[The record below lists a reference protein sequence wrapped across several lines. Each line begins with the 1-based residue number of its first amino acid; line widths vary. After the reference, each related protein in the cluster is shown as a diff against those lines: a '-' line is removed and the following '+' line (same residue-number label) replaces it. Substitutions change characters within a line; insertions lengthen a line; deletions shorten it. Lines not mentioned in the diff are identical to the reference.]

1 MTDNDQPLNR
11 RAIEE
16 RYLSI
21 KERIWLAARNHGR
34 DPASVELVA
43 VTKTFAAASIL
54 PVIFQGHRYFGE
66 NRVQEAMHKWPALR
80 ERFPD
85 IELHLIGPLQSNKA
99 REAVALFDCIETLDR
114 PKLAAALAAEIQRQ
128 GRTPKLLIQVNI
140 GAEPQKA
147 GVASADTAKFV
158 AQCQREFGLS
168 VSGLMC
174 IPPLEDDPLPHFQS
188 LAALR
193 GRLALSDLSMGMSS
207 DFEIAIHA
215 GATIVRVGSAIFGI
229 RPRGQFR

>member
-1 MTDNDQPLNR
+1 MTDNDQPFNA

-21 KERIWLAARNHGR
+21 KERVWLAGQAQGR
-34 DPASVELVA
+34 DPASVKLVA
-43 VTKTFAAASIL
+43 VTKTFSAESIL
-54 PVIFQGHRYFGE
+54 PVLLQGHRCFGE

-85 IELHLIGPLQSNKA
+85 IELHLIGSLQTNKA
-99 REAVALFDCIETLDR
+99 RDAVAQFDCIETLDR
-114 PKLAAALAAEIQRQ
+114 PRLAAALAGEIQRQ
-128 GRTPKLLIQVNI
+128 GRAPKLLIQVNT

-147 GVASADTAKFV
+147 GVASADAPKF
-158 AQCQREFGLS
+158 AEQCRHEFGLA

-174 IPPLEDDPLPHFQS
+174 IPPVEDDPLPHFET

-193 GRLALSDLSMGMSS
+193 DRLALGDLSMGMSA
-207 DFEIAIHA
+207 DFEIAIGA
-215 GATIVRVGSAIFGI
+215 GATMVRVGSAIFGS
-229 RPRGQFR
+229 RQL